1 MFLTLNILKYPL
13 NIHIRINKI
22 YVLLGFF
29 VVVVFFRD
37 SFLKKSMCCQ
47 VQNMSHFTFM
57 QNSMSVSKFCYF
69 KGALSSLR
77 QFLATESSLEMM
89 ENTFHFTLKAFFFVD
104 SLVMQEKRL
113 IRKIKLISK
122 FGMSQPL

>member
-1 MFLTLNILKYPL
+1 
-13 NIHIRINKI
+13 
-22 YVLLGFF
+22 
-29 VVVVFFRD
+29 
-37 SFLKKSMCCQ
+37 
-47 VQNMSHFTFM
+47 
-57 QNSMSVSKFCYF
+57 MSVSKFCYF